1 MREGGFYPSA
11 LEKGSR
17 TDQAVNLMMAEMYVQ
32 GVSTRKV
39 IEVLQRL
46 IGPAPKGHLFRHPDG
61 FVCLRLDSPE
71 PSRAHLR
78 VVDESYGP
86 DPIPEEPSEYPRF

>member
-1 MREGGFYPSA
+1 MSNSPSQVTLPLYSVA
-11 LEKGSR
+11 HPAFTVFPG
-17 TDQAVNLMMAEMYVQ
+17 D
-32 GVSTRKV
+32 
-39 IEVLQRL
+39 
-46 IGPAPKGHLFRHPDG
+46 GPAPKGHLFRHPDG

-78 VVDESYGP
+78 VADESYEP